1 MLRKRDKYVY
11 GRGHLPCIQN
21 DWAKTNRNAT
31 ALMFDRSQLL
41 RARSSDGHSRVTF
54 VELFFDLVFVFAITQ
69 LSHHLLHHLTLVGA
83 LQTLLLLLAVWWV
96 WIFTAWVTNWLDP
109 QTTAVRLMLFAL
121 MLAGLML
128 SASIP
133 KAFEERGLWFAGAYV
148 SMQVGRSLFMMW
160 TLREVSPA
168 NYKNFQRI
176 TSWLALSG
184 ILWIGGAFLEE
195 STRFLLWSLAMMI
208 ELASPSL
215 GFWTPGLGRSTTAD
229 WDVAGGHM
237 AERCGLFIILSLG
250 ESILIT
256 GATFAELSWSA
267 VTLASFGISF
277 IASIAMWWIYFNVGA
292 DRASRLIEQSA
303 DPGRIARLA
312 YTYLHIAIV
321 AGIIVGAVGDEIV
334 LKHPLGHNETA
345 SALILTGG
353 PAIFLAGCL
362 LFKWATA
369 GWAPLSHLVGLAL
382 CAAMLAIASAVSPIV
397 LSGLASLTLV
407 IVAIWE
413 TVSLRASV
421 REIELQSNSELSD

>member
-11 GRGHLPCIQN
+11 GRGNLRCIQN

-41 RARSSDGHSRVTF
+41 RARSTDGHSRVTW
-54 VELFFDLVFVFAITQ
+54 D
-69 LSHHLLHHLTLVGA
+69 SGRRG
-83 LQTLLLLLAVWWV
+83 LAVPRLPTGTSRVAIWPS
-96 WIFTAWVTNWLDP
+96 A
-109 QTTAVRLMLFAL
+109 AVFSSYCR
-121 MLAGLML
+121 
-128 SASIP
+128 SAS
-133 KAFEERGLWFAGAYV
+133 
-148 SMQVGRSLFMMW
+148 
-160 TLREVSPA
+160 
-168 NYKNFQRI
+168 
-176 TSWLALSG
+176 
-184 ILWIGGAFLEE
+184 
-195 STRFLLWSLAMMI
+195 RF
-208 ELASPSL
+208 
-215 GFWTPGLGRSTTAD
+215 
-229 WDVAGGHM
+229 
-237 AERCGLFIILSLG
+237 
-250 ESILIT
+250 LIT
-256 GATFAELSWSA
+256 GATFAERSWSA

-312 YTYLHIAIV
+312 YTYLHVAIV

-353 PAIFLAGCL
+353 PAIFLVGCL

-397 LSGLASLTLV
+397 LSSLASLTLV

-421 REIELQSNSELSD
+421 REIELQSNSEPSD